1 MTTAKKS
8 HTVNNT
14 AQSTPNKLSSDAK
27 KSTSKV
33 KTFQKQKAKH
43 KLITALEHSSKD
55 NVTMN
60 NNATSTKTT
69 LKSIKKINASRK
81 NVYKKNSVTF

>member
-1 MTTAKKS
+1 MPTAKKS

-33 KTFQKQKAKH
+33 KT
-43 KLITALEHSSKD
+43 
-55 NVTMN
+55 VP
-60 NNATSTKTT
+60 
-69 LKSIKKINASRK
+69 
-81 NVYKKNSVTF
+81 KKNKIV

>member
-1 MTTAKKS
+1 MQKNQ
-8 HTVNNT
+8 H
-14 AQSTPNKLSSDAK
+14 QKLK
-27 KSTSKV
+27 Q
-33 KTFQKQKAKH
+33 FQKKAKH

-81 NVYKKNSVTF
+81 MYTKKNP